1 MTRAPWL
8 VDVAAFLGA
17 VALALALGAGALLIT
32 GTPVLPTYASM
43 FSGSIGSLYGLQSSI
58 GFAVPIAFCALAAA
72 VAFRAQ
78 VWNIGGEGQLLL
90 GTFGTTLA
98 ALYLPVPEPLMLPAV
113 ILAAAAAGA
122 LWGLLPGV
130 LKVWLGVN
138 EVLSS
143 LMLNYVALL
152 WIDFLVFGPWKD
164 PAMAGWP
171 YSKPFP
177 PGAMLPQFGTSGLN
191 LSLVLALGVA
201 VVFAVMFRY
210 SRWGF
215 ETTVIGYSHAAARYA
230 AMNVARKTVQVML
243 ISGAVAGLAGL
254 GEVSGAAGRLYHMS
268 PGYGYVGILV
278 SWLASHNPLL
288 IPFAALF
295 YGVLIQGGSALQIAQ
310 VDPSLV
316 RILQAAIILFALAA
330 LTLTRRYRLARIER
344 RAA

>member
-1 MTRAPWL
+1 MKHAPWL
-8 VDVAAFLGA
+8 LDVAAFLAA
-17 VALALALGAGALLIT
+17 VGLALLVGAFALVIAGM
-32 GTPVLPTYASM
+32 PVWQTYGSM
-43 FSGSIGSLYGLQSSI
+43 FAGSLGSLFGLQSSI

-90 GTFGTTLA
+90 GALGTTVA
-98 ALYLPVPEPLMLPAV
+98 ALYIPVPGPLMLPAV
-113 ILAAAAAGA
+113 ILAASVAGA
-122 LWGLLPGV
+122 LWGLIPAL

-152 WIDFLVFGPWKD
+152 WIDYLVFGPWKD

-171 YSKPFP
+171 YSRPFP
-177 PGAMLPQFGTSGLN
+177 PGALLPEFGTSGLN
-191 LSLVLALGVA
+191 LSLPLAVA
-201 VVFAVMFRY
+201 AAGVFAVLFRY

-215 ETTVIGYSHAAARYA
+215 ETTVIGRSHAAARYA
-230 AMNVARKTVQVML
+230 AIDVARKTVQVML
-243 ISGAVAGLAGL
+243 VSGAVAGLAGL

-268 PGYGYVGILV
+268 PGYGYIGILV

-295 YGVLIQGGSALQIAQ
+295 YGVLIQGGAALQIAQ

-330 LTLTRRYRLARIER
+330 LTLARRYRLARVER